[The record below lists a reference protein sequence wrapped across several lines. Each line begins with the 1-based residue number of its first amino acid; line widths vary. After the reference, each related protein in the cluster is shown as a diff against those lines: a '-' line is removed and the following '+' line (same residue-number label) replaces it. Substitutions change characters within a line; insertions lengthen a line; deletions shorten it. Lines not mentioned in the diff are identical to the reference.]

1 MEVKTKISKEKRKRA
16 SIRQKK
22 PIQYKPQFM
31 EQYYE
36 IYYKLLSNHDLCQW
50 IDKLK
55 IKHFRGIFCRDNLPK
70 KMQGLKTGIINLD
83 DSIGPGTHWV
93 CFRDIDKQFC
103 EYFDPFGLNT
113 PMKIICKKVLKN
125 MYSTD
130 AIQEYYKLYL
140 PLLA

>member
-1 MEVKTKISKEKRKRA
+1 MGVKTKISKGKRKRA

-22 PIQYKPQFM
+22 SIQYKPQFM
-31 EQYYE
+31 EQYYK

-70 KMQGLKTGIINLD
+70 KMQRLKTGIINLD

-113 PMKIICKKVLKN
+113 PIKIIYKKVVKKYIFN
-125 MYSTD
+125 RRNARKEFS
-130 AIQEYYKLYL
+130 
-140 PLLA
+140 